1 MFALLLAMV
10 NAVNFRRLLSVT
22 GALGSLS
29 FVVVGCG
36 DDGSSSSSS
45 SSGTG
50 TNNPDGGPPI
60 CAPGPAPQKPA
71 ASCEVTIE
79 SPPIP
84 KTINH
89 VPVGTNLQYCGSPP
103 SSGDHFPQW
112 AAFAEYDKEI
122 EFGYL
127 VHDLEHG
134 AIVLLYKCDAGQPC
148 PDIVNALREAKNRAA
163 VDPLCNGQGTD
174 KRIIIAPSSKIP
186 TKVAAAAWG
195 KTYTA
200 ACVDGPTLDAFIRD
214 NYAKGPENF
223 CFAGQAF

>member
-1 MFALLLAMV
+1 MV
-10 NAVNFRRLLSVT
+10 NAVNFRRLLSVS
-22 GALGSLS
+22 GALGALV

-36 DDGSSSSSS
+36 DDGGSSS

-60 CAPGPAPQKPA
+60 CAPTPPAEKPA
-71 ASCEVTIE
+71 ASCEVVIE

-84 KTINH
+84 SYRH
-89 VPVGTNLQYCGSPP
+89 VPVGTTIQYCSNPP

-112 AAFAEYDKEI
+112 AAFKEYDKEI
-122 EFGYL
+122 DWAYL

-134 AIVLLYKCDAGQPC
+134 AVVLLYKCDAAC
-148 PDIVNALREAKNRAA
+148 PDVVNALREAKNRAA
-163 VDPLCNGQGTD
+163 ADPLCDGQGTD

-186 TKVAAAAWG
+186 TTVAAAAWG

-200 ACVDGPTLDAFIRD
+200 ACADGPTLDAFIRD

-223 CFAGQAF
+223 CFAGQSL